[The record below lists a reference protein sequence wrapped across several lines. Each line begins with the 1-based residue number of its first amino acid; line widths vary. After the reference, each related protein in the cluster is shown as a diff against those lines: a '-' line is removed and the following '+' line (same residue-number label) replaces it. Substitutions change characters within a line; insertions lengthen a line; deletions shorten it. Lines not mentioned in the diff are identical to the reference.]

1 MTRPVADLVK
11 HVWTGTGTGT
21 MQLGIAVTG
30 FFPFPPSLDGQVVSY
45 SIEHENGTERE
56 TGIGTYAHTGTALSR
71 DFVTAST
78 AGAPTKQSFTIGNK
92 FVRITALGLD
102 VVENRATTNPTPDDG
117 IALGYIA
124 GRSRWLNTA
133 TGQLF
138 FCVDHGTGGSP
149 GDAIWHRLDDL
160 TEALAYEPTNF

>member
-21 MQLGIAVTG
+21 ITLGTAVTG
-30 FFPFPPSLDGQVVSY
+30 FAAFPASLNGQVVSY
-45 SIEHENGTERE
+45 AIEHEDGSKRE
-56 TGIGTYAHTGTALSR
+56 TGLGTYTHSGTTLSR
-71 DFVTAST
+71 NFVTFST
-78 AGAPTKQSFTIGNK
+78 AGAPTKENFSAGNK
-92 FVRITALGLD
+92 VVRLVALGLD

-138 FCVDHGTGGSP
+138 FCVDHGSGGS
-149 GDAIWHRLDDL
+149 DAIWHRLDDL
-160 TEALAYEPTNF
+160 TDALAYEPENY